1 MELRSGST
9 GSETLEDRL
18 SHYLDKDRPDV
29 DEDALDDL
37 TGEEQEQVEDAV
49 IDAASAARTLAELDL
64 ELAVLR
70 ELVELARVVERAGTD
85 AKWRQLRSI
94 LLDNPLMR
102 DAAAARRKLIVFTEH
117 KDTLAY
123 PGGSLGVTR
132 RSSRSPAPTAGR
144 RA

>member
-1 MELRSGST
+1 VR
-9 GSETLEDRL
+9 
-18 SHYLDKDRPDV
+18 
-29 DEDALDDL
+29 
-37 TGEEQEQVEDAV
+37 
-49 IDAASAARTLAELDL
+49 
-64 ELAVLR
+64 R

-123 PGGSLGVTR
+123 LVEGIRGLLGRDEAVVTISGSDGRQARMTAQARFTQDEDCLWC
-132 RSSRSPAPTAGR
+132 SSPPTPPVRGSTCSAPT
-144 RA
+144 